1 MNWMNQKGCD
11 FIGIPI
17 YIFLTI
23 LLWDIPPVRVVAFC
37 FFLIWLD
44 LFFKTRKWDKED
56 KEKEKKEQEKIDRL
70 RKLKRGKYLYLDN
83 EPWYQELQGIK
94 VERETSP
101 PDSSQYSPEP
111 EEQIPKKRKRIGD
124 KLDFLRECRCLY
136 RQSKTLVKQTRKE
149 VNCEMNTYRDKNP
162 DKPKFH
168 RRD

>member
-1 MNWMNQKGCD
+1 M
-11 FIGIPI
+11 
-17 YIFLTI
+17 
-23 LLWDIPPVRVVAFC
+23 
-37 FFLIWLD
+37 
-44 LFFKTRKWDKED
+44 
-56 KEKEKKEQEKIDRL
+56 

-83 EPWYQELQGIK
+83 ESWYQELQGIK

-101 PDSSQYSPEP
+101 PDSSQDSPEP
-111 EEQIPKKRKRIGD
+111 EDQIPKKRKRIGD

-168 RRD
+168 KRD

>member
-1 MNWMNQKGCD
+1 M
-11 FIGIPI
+11 F
-17 YIFLTI
+17 
-23 LLWDIPPVRVVAFC
+23 WDIPPVRVVAFC

-44 LFFKTRKWDKED
+44 LFVKARKWDKED
-56 KEKEKKEQEKIDRL
+56 KEKEKQEQEKIERL

-101 PDSSQYSPEP
+101 SDSSQDSPEP
-111 EEQIPKKRKRIGD
+111 EEQIPKKRKRIRD
-124 KLDFLRECRCLY
+124 KRNFLKECRYLY
-136 RQSKTLVKQTRKE
+136 RESKTLVKQTRKE
-149 VNCEMNTYRDKNP
+149 VNCEMNTYKNKNL

>member
-1 MNWMNQKGCD
+1 M
-11 FIGIPI
+11 
-17 YIFLTI
+17 
-23 LLWDIPPVRVVAFC
+23 
-37 FFLIWLD
+37 
-44 LFFKTRKWDKED
+44 
-56 KEKEKKEQEKIDRL
+56 

-111 EEQIPKKRKRIGD
+111 EEQIPKKRERIGD
-124 KLDFLRECRCLY
+124 KFDFLRECRCLY

>member
-1 MNWMNQKGCD
+1 M
-11 FIGIPI
+11 
-17 YIFLTI
+17 
-23 LLWDIPPVRVVAFC
+23 
-37 FFLIWLD
+37 
-44 LFFKTRKWDKED
+44 
-56 KEKEKKEQEKIDRL
+56 

-83 EPWYQELQGIK
+83 ESWYQELQGIK

-101 PDSSQYSPEP
+101 PDSSQNVPQDSPES

-149 VNCEMNTYRDKNP
+149 VNCEMNAYRDKNP